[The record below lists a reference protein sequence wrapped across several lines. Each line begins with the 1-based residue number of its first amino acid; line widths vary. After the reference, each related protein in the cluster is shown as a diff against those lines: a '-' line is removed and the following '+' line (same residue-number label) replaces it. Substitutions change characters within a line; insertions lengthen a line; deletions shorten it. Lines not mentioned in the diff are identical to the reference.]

1 MFCATSVN
9 SELAPVSDILF
20 CTSLLVALSAVFPS
34 AGAEEHGPDATC
46 FQSGASYSPE
56 LDFGS
61 DLAIVYGCGP
71 DFAERAQRWR
81 EKGYNVSMMTGI
93 AWGGYDSYYMA
104 DGTFKK
110 EEVQTTKSGRLFM
123 HGDSKTVGYNV
134 PTDGYIEYIKKYI
147 EPAVDAGVQG
157 IYLEEP
163 EYWAE
168 TGWSEAF
175 KREWQRFYGEAW
187 QPPDSSVDAQYHAS
201 RLKYEMYFKALRE
214 VFLHAKQRAAEQG
227 RSIECHVPTHSLINY
242 AQWRIVSPESHLM
255 DIPACDGYI
264 AQVWTGTAR
273 TGNIYR
279 GVGKE
284 RTFETAYLEYGQM
297 LGMVRPTGRKVWFLA
312 DPVEDNP
319 NRSWNDYKRNYECTL
334 IASLMWPEVSR
345 YEVLP
350 WPDRIF
356 NGKYPKADMDAK
368 SGQRE
373 GIPPDYATQLLT
385 VINALNQMAQQEVVY
400 DTGSRGIGV
409 IVSDTLMFQR
419 AAPQPSDIGLGHFYG
434 LALPLVKSGVPVE
447 VVQLE
452 NVLEPKCL
460 EPYRVLL
467 LSYEGQKP
475 LKREYHQALAQW
487 VRNGGALLFIDDGSD
502 PYNAVREWWNEN
514 GKTTAKPFDDLS
526 TALGLTAE
534 ARTHA
539 EPIGK
544 GFVRIV
550 DESPSGLAR
559 QKDGADK
566 VVGWV
571 AGLFK
576 DLGQELKTQNYLTI
590 RRGPF
595 VVTSVLEESVSDA
608 PLTLRGRF
616 IDLFDPSLPF
626 TRECV
631 LAPGERTLLYDLD
644 WAEKHGPAKKVVAAA
659 ARVKRETQEGDAFT
673 IVLRGP
679 KGTHANVQVALPA
692 NPFLVIGESAG
703 TFAGEWDDRSR
714 TFRLSFENTGED
726 ITFRMNK

>member
-1 MFCATSVN
+1 MSKFFFLYIAV
-9 SELAPVSDILF
+9 LAFFWLGPQ
-20 CTSLLVALSAVFPS
+20 AH
-34 AGAEEHGPDATC
+34 AENPGPDATC
-46 FQSGASYSPE
+46 FQSGAAYSPE
-56 LDFGS
+56 LDFAS

-81 EKGYNVSMMTGI
+81 EKGYNVSLMTGI
-93 AWGGYDSYYMA
+93 AWGGYDSYYMK
-104 DGTFKK
+104 DGVFRK
-110 EEVQTTKSGRLFM
+110 EEVQTRKNGRLYM
-123 HGDSKTVGYNV
+123 HGDSTTVGYNV
-134 PTDGYIEYIKKYI
+134 PTDAYIDYIKKYI

-175 KREWQRFYGEAW
+175 KQEWQRFYGEAW

-214 VFLHAKQRAAEQG
+214 VFAHAKRRAEEQG
-227 RSIECHVPTHSLINY
+227 RKIECHVPTHSLINY

-255 DIPACDGYI
+255 DMRECDGYI

-273 TGNIYR
+273 CANSYR
-279 GVGKE
+279 GVSKE
-284 RTFETAYLEYGQM
+284 RTFETAYLEYGQA

-319 NRSWNDYKRNYECTL
+319 NRSWNDYKRNYECTI
-334 IASLMWPEVSR
+334 IASLMWPEVAR
-345 YEVLP
+345 YEVMP

-356 NGKYPKADMDAK
+356 NGTYPKADMDAK

-385 VINALNQMAQQEVVY
+385 VINALNEMGQQDVAY
-400 DTGSRGIGV
+400 DTGSRGVGV

-419 AAPQPSDIGLGHFYG
+419 AAPQPSDVGLNQFYG
-434 LALPLVKSGVPVE
+434 LALPLVKSGIPVE

-467 LSYEGQKP
+467 LTYEGQKP
-475 LKREYHQALAQW
+475 LKPAYHQALAQW
-487 VRNGGALLFIDDGSD
+487 VRNGGALLFVDDGSD
-502 PYNAVREWWNEN
+502 PYNAVKEWWNGN
-514 GKTTAKPFDDLS
+514 GKTEAKPADDLFA
-526 TALGLTAE
+526 ALGVTAE

-539 EPIGK
+539 EAVGK
-544 GFVRIV
+544 GFVRIADV
-550 DESPSGLAR
+550 SPSALSRAS
-559 QKDGADK
+559 DGADK
-566 VVGWV
+566 VLALAAEMSKALNW
-571 AGLFK
+571 
-576 DLGQELKTQNYLTI
+576 ELKTQNYLTI

-608 PLTLRGRF
+608 PLQLRGRF
-616 IDLFDPSLPF
+616 VDLFDPSLPV
-626 TRECV
+626 TRERV

-659 ARVKRETQEGDAFT
+659 ARVKQEAEDGSSFAF
-673 IVLRGP
+673 VLRGP
-679 KGTHANVQVALPA
+679 KATHANVRVMLPSAPGSVVASPSVPVDSKWDAESKTLLMSLD
-692 NPFLVIGESAG
+692 NIGEDVSIRIA
-703 TFAGEWDDRSR
+703 E
-714 TFRLSFENTGED
+714 
-726 ITFRMNK
+726 